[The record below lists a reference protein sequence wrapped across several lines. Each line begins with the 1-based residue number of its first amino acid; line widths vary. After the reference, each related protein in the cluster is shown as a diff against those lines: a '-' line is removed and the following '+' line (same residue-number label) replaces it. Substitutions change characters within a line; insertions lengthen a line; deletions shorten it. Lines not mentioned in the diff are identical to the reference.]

1 MGRNRQAF
9 PPNPAFRKLVSV
21 MISAC
26 EPKNRLLLKKRTEAN
41 NNNFTCDE
49 AYVDVELPD
58 NQIADESEPELN
70 FSLLDPE
77 IMRARIIRPLP
88 KNQDSAFG
96 TQLVLTCLTT
106 VLFPVEVDWLLNGQ
120 LIQPTVDGRVYFNE
134 DRRQLV
140 ILYLT
145 YEDEGTIEV
154 VAKNRFGSE
163 KSKCD
168 LRVARRKTSSSASF
182 TL

>member
-1 MGRNRQAF
+1 MGRSQAYV
-9 PPNPAFRKLVSV
+9 PNPAFRQFVSL

-26 EPKNRLLLKKRTEAN
+26 EPKNGLLLKKMKEAN

-49 AYVDVELPD
+49 AYVDVELPEH
-58 NQIADESEPELN
+58 QIVDETETEMN

-77 IMRARIIRPLP
+77 ILRARIIRPLP
-88 KNQDSAFG
+88 KNKDSAFG
-96 TQLVLTCLTT
+96 AQLVLTCLTT

-120 LIQPTVDGRVYFNE
+120 LIEPSVDGRVYFNE

-154 VAKNRFGSE
+154 VARNRFGSE

-168 LRVARRKTSSSASF
+168 LRVVRRKSSTSASF
-182 TL
+182 TF